1 MLLYYLK
8 CRKNTASKKPKLV
21 KTKNARIMG
30 ASNCVL
36 CSSKRYKTNEIKNK
50 YLIAGGKFMPKMYLI
65 QPGF

>member
-36 CSSKRYKTNEIKNK
+36 CSSKRSRFIKEYKAILLSSSFRK
-50 YLIAGGKFMPKMYLI
+50 
-65 QPGF
+65 